1 VDAFVAASQESQE
14 SPVIL
19 ARPVILEPPGDGTS
33 IDMVEACR
41 GFAERWPGCTF
52 AFDEKAG
59 GQQLLQRPERE
70 FPECRHIPFPQDPRP
85 LCDAS
90 MRFAELVAAR
100 KLRHPDHPQLTDHV
114 LAASARFVGER
125 WRFARP
131 KGRHRWTDGLTAASI
146 AVSLVGRV
154 EEVTP
159 FVWTIVPEDEDDWPG
174 AGVGVI
180 LRPDIARLDRNDP
193 CHCGSGKKFKRCH
206 SADREAAKPAPPPYR
221 PRSDRTAQVAWA
233 RALVRGYGSKAPI
246 RPIVKLTEDGS
257 SGVFNLGRGMRL
269 VIWRAHTAPTIASD
283 LRSRLLPRSIGLP
296 TLLLAV

>member
-1 VDAFVAASQESQE
+1 M
-14 SPVIL
+14 
-19 ARPVILEPPGDGTS
+19 ILEPPGDGTS

-180 LRPDIARLDRNDP
+180 CVPTSRDSTVTTRATAVAGRSSSAATALIGKLPSLRRRPTAHALT
-193 CHCGSGKKFKRCH
+193 
-206 SADREAAKPAPPPYR
+206 AR
-221 PRSDRTAQVAWA
+221 PRWPGHERWCAATEARRRFGRSSSSPRTDRVGCSTWA
-233 RALVRGYGSKAPI
+233 GG
-246 RPIVKLTEDGS
+246 
-257 SGVFNLGRGMRL
+257 
-269 VIWRAHTAPTIASD
+269 
-283 LRSRLLPRSIGLP
+283 
-296 TLLLAV
+296 